1 MENTFIYDLI
11 YNYSYFVVVL
21 LLFIEN
27 IFPPIPSEV
36 ILLSAGVVTKVLDLS
51 IVFMII
57 CATIGGYIGAIL
69 LYYVGYFFNQEK
81 ILKLIG
87 HKYLKYLKIKP
98 DVVNRCY
105 EAFNKYG
112 KKLIFFGRMLPVVR
126 SLISIPAGSS
136 KMNFLTFS
144 TLTILGSL
152 IWNTIL
158 ILLGYYLANYIDEVI
173 YYLDL
178 YSHVAII
185 IMIVVAI
192 LFIYKYFIKK

>member
-1 MENTFIYDLI
+1 MENTLIYDLV
-11 YNYSYFVVVL
+11 YNYSYFIVVI

-51 IVFMII
+51 IILMII
-57 CATIGGYIGAIL
+57 CATIGGYIGAVL
-69 LYYVGYFFNQEK
+69 LYYLGYIFNKAK
-81 ILKLIG
+81 IITLINS
-87 HKYLKYLKIKP
+87 KYIKHLKIKD

-105 EAFNKYG
+105 DAFDKYG

-136 KMNFLTFS
+136 KMNFFIFS

-158 ILLGYYLANYIDEVI
+158 ILLGYYLANYIDEVL

-178 YSHVAII
+178 YSHIAII
-185 IMIVVAI
+185 VMVI
-192 LFIYKYFIKK
+192 LTIIFIYKYILKK